1 MNRNRSQRIVVSEK
15 DIISVFSSIRDQ
27 NEMGRFL
34 HEILTS
40 SEIRNLALRWELMK
54 RLKQGTSQ
62 RKIASDLR
70 ISLCKITRGSKIV
83 KNRNSVSNRYLE
95 KKQPRRVKHE

>member
-1 MNRNRSQRIVVSEK
+1 MNRNRGTRIFVSEK
-15 DIISVFSSIRDQ
+15 DIISVFSSIRDHD
-27 NEMGRFL
+27 EMDRFF
-34 HEILTS
+34 HEILTQ

-54 RLKQGTSQ
+54 RLKQRIPQ

-95 KKQPRRVKHE
+95 KQNNQGG

>member
-1 MNRNRSQRIVVSEK
+1 MNRNRSPHIFVSQK
-15 DIISVFSSIRDQ
+15 DIVSVFSSIRDHD
-27 NEMGRFL
+27 EMDQFF

-54 RLKQGTSQ
+54 RLKQGIPQ

-83 KNRNSVSNRYLE
+83 KNRNSISNRYLE
-95 KKQPRRVKHE
+95 KQNNQGG

>member
-15 DIISVFSSIRDQ
+15 DIVSVFSSIHDQ
-27 NEMGRFL
+27 DEMKRFF

-54 RLKQGTSQ
+54 RLKQGIPQ

-83 KNRNSVSNRYLE
+83 KNRNSVSNRYIE
-95 KKQPRRVKHE
+95 K